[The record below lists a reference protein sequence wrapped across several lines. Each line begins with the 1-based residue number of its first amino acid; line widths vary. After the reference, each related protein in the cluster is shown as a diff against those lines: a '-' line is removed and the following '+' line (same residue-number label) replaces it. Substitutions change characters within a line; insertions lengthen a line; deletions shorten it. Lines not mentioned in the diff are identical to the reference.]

1 MAFLLILIIVPS
13 LVQCISKKKEKN
25 RKLDRSTP
33 IVDSRSRVSKKR
45 SVIDV
50 AAVVP
55 PAVPPLKSKD
65 KTLKEQATQD
75 TPPNEA
81 GKAKNKKKK
90 KKSKS
95 KEKTVTKTRKLHKS
109 EHGLKRGENRR
120 QFVQLQKR
128 MLLRDANNELSQR
141 LLKRQ
146 LRKIKKHPHCQ
157 VLARRYSYLR
167 GAFFSVAFF
176 VAFSVAFS
184 LLFLIA
190 FFSIFFISK
199 IRCLGSKFFDWV
211 FKARERKSKIKVFCS
226 VIDKFKHKNCKN
238 FNLKNE
244 EV

>member
-95 KEKTVTKTRKLHKS
+95 KEKTVTKATVSTETVDTVDEKTAQERTRT
-109 EHGLKRGENRR
+109 EKRGKQKTVCATAEENAPSRR
-120 QFVQLQKR
+120 EQRTQSTSAETAAKKNKKKVKTEEFMESQNDDDT
-128 MLLRDANNELSQR
+128 LRCV
-141 LLKRQ
+141 K
-146 LRKIKKHPHCQ
+146 
-157 VLARRYSYLR
+157 
-167 GAFFSVAFF
+167 
-176 VAFSVAFS
+176 
-184 LLFLIA
+184 
-190 FFSIFFISK
+190 SI
-199 IRCLGSKFFDWV
+199 C
-211 FKARERKSKIKVFCS
+211 
-226 VIDKFKHKNCKN
+226 N
-238 FNLKNE
+238 
-244 EV
+244 